1 MRILKSILRK
11 IIYLLLELVI
21 IPTIA
26 FLFVKLI
33 EKGYININEMH
44 LICFLGAIL
53 FASLYGLLYA
63 FVRIRVYY
71 FAHKFY
77 QKIQYG
83 KGDGDDV
90 ISEKETEI

>member
-1 MRILKSILRK
+1 MSILKSILRK
-11 IIYLLLELVI
+11 IIYLLLQLI
-21 IPTIA
+21 IVPTIA

-33 EKGYININEMH
+33 EKGFITEMH

-83 KGDGDDV
+83 KG
-90 ISEKETEI
+90 